1 MTDRNVTQKLVEIGD
16 THYVLNKWIEAIRKL
31 QERAKYQILK
41 RM

>member
-1 MTDRNVTQKLVEIGD
+1 MGD
-16 THYVLNKWIEAIRKL
+16 LHYVMKKRVEVIRKL